1 MYYDLFSPFPIPAA
15 QADQSATKKS
25 KKAKGKAPAPTPSAS
40 PAPIKENLDCWEGLE
55 RQERDDVAR
64 RMAMIGHLGYS
75 VTALTISIG
84 EATNHVHPSPFQ
96 NKRPFPDL
104 DPQSSNFSAPGSSNP
119 GRTPLVQVARYHVRL
134 DDGKAHC
141 FTAAN
146 TQALRAYDILSVAP
160 TTEKSFQ
167 LACTDLSN
175 PGPNQISIITLP
187 LHERPFTFRF
197 NHKQMRQASRNGA
210 VFELLYS
217 AALFPPPSTPP
228 DIARRYRQN
237 FLSNAREVV
246 RITGGKGIIF
256 SSGPSSGNEASL
268 RGCLDVVNLGTM
280 IGMPANLAKEA
291 VEKTP
296 KMVLLRAQ
304 SRKTFKAIMTIPKYV
319 PAPVED
325 TETESGKRPAD
336 VEGAGGESKKAKVST

>member
-1 MYYDLFSPFPIPAA
+1 MYYDLYTPFPIPAA

-25 KKAKGKAPAPTPSAS
+25 KKAKGKAPAPPPSVS
-40 PAPIKENLDCWEGLE
+40 PAPVREDQDCWDGLE
-55 RQERDDVAR
+55 REEREAVAR

-75 VTALTISIG
+75 VTALTISTG
-84 EATNHVHPSPFQ
+84 EASNHVHPSPFQ
-96 NKRPFPDL
+96 NKIPFPDL
-104 DPQSSNFSAPGSSNP
+104 DPRSFSFSATGSSAPG
-119 GRTPLVQVARYHVRL
+119 RQPLVQVARYHVRL

-146 TQALRAYDILSVAP
+146 TQALRPYDILSVAP
-160 TTEKSFQ
+160 TTDKSFQ

-175 PGPNQISIITLP
+175 PGPNQVSIITLP

-256 SSGPSSGNEASL
+256 SSGPSGNEAGL

-291 VEKTP
+291 VERTP

-304 SRKTFKAIMTIPKYV
+304 SRKTFKAIMTMPKYV
-319 PAPVED
+319 PAPVQDAEI
-325 TETESGKRPAD
+325 ESVKRPAD
-336 VEGAGGESKKAKVST
+336 VEGAGGEAKKVKVST